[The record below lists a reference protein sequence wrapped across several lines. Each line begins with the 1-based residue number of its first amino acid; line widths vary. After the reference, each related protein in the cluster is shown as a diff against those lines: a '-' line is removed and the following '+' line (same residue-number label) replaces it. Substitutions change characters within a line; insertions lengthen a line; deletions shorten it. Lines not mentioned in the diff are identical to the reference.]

1 MKRGE
6 TLRFIVEKDTV
17 GRMDRVIAVNK
28 GTIAEKNGEPAG
40 VRYLVVK
47 I

>member
-6 TLRFIVEKDTV
+6 KLRFIVGKDTA
-17 GRMDRVIAVNK
+17 GRMDRVITVNK
-28 GTIAEKNGEPAG
+28 GTIAEKNGGPVG

-47 I
+47 L